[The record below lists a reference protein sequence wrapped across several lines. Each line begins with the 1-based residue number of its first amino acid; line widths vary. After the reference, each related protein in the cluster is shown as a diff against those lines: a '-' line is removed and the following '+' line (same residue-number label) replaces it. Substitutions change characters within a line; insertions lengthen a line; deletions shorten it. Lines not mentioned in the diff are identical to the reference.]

1 MKKAFLIFGAIV
13 CSLAT
18 LSAGAQNLTGTLK
31 KAADSN
37 TFTVGYREASVP
49 FSYLGADAK
58 PTGYAF
64 DICMKIV
71 DAVKQATNRPNL
83 QVKYLPITSGNRIPL
98 LQNGAYDVECGSTTN
113 SVERQKAVSFSTTY
127 FVIGVTAAVK
137 KDSGVNSLKDLANKT
152 LSFTSGTTAAP
163 LMLDYAKKNGFTFRT
178 VFGKDHAESM
188 QLVASGR
195 ATAFVIDD
203 VLLAGQI
210 ANQAKPDSFKILQG
224 KENILRTEPYA
235 TMIRKGDDQFK
246 KLCDTVITGMIQSGE
261 MATLY
266 HKWFEQPIPPRN
278 VNMKFP
284 MSEAMKNAM
293 EHPNDK
299 GV

>member
-1 MKKAFLIFGAIV
+1 MKKLLIAATAIACSVAAV
-13 CSLAT
+13 CA
-18 LSAGAQNLTGTLK
+18 SAQDLTGTLK

-64 DICMKIV
+64 EICMKIA
-71 DAVKQATNRPNL
+71 DAVKKATNHPDM

-98 LQNGAYDVECGSTTN
+98 LQNGVYDVECGSTTN
-113 SVERQKAVSFSTTY
+113 SLERQKAVAFSTTY
-127 FVIGVTAAVK
+127 FVIGVTAAVR
-137 KDSGVNSLKDLANKT
+137 KDSGVNSLKDLAGKT
-152 LSFTSGTTAAP
+152 LSFTSGTTAPP
-163 LMLDYAKKNGFTFRT
+163 LMIDYGKKNGFTFRT

-188 QLVASGR
+188 QLVATGR
-195 ATAFVIDD
+195 ANAFVIDD

-210 ANQAKPDSFKILQG
+210 ANQAKPDDFKILQG
-224 KENILRTEPYA
+224 KDNILRTEPYA
-235 TMIRKGDDQFK
+235 AMIRKGDDQFK
-246 KLCDTVITGMIQSGE
+246 KLCDDVITGMIKSGE
-261 MATLY
+261 VAKLY
-266 HKWFEQPIPPRN
+266 QKWFEQPIPPRN

-284 MSEAMKNAM
+284 MSDAMKDAM

>member
-1 MKKAFLIFGAIV
+1 MNKVSFVISVMV
-13 CSLAT
+13 CSLAA
-18 LSAGAQNLTGTLK
+18 LSAGAQDLTGTLK

-37 TFTVGYREASVP
+37 TFTIGYREASVP
-49 FSYLGADAK
+49 FSYLGANAK

-64 DICMKIV
+64 EICTKIA
-71 DAVKQATNRPNL
+71 DAVKKATHRPDL
-83 QVKYLPITSGNRIPL
+83 QVKYLPITSSNRIPL

-113 SVERQKAVSFSTTY
+113 SLERQKAVSFSTTY

-137 KDSGVNSLKDLANKT
+137 KDAGINSLKDLANKT
-152 LSFTSGTTAAP
+152 LAFTSGTTATP
-163 LMLDYAKKNGFTFRT
+163 LMLDYAKKNGFSIRT

-188 QLVASGR
+188 QLVATGR
-195 ATAFVIDD
+195 ASAFVIDD

-210 ANQAKPDSFKILQG
+210 ANQSHPESFKILQG

-235 TMIRKGDDQFK
+235 AMLRKGDDQFK
-246 KLCDTVITGMIQSGE
+246 QLCDGVITGMIQSGE
-261 MATLY
+261 MTKLY
-266 HKWFEQPIPPRN
+266 QKWFEEPIPPRN

-284 MSEAMKNAM
+284 MSDAMKDAM